1 MFFEKFFKKK
11 SAPTPPPAP
20 KPVKHEPVK
29 TPRKETSLPGATKLH
44 SYKEMEDVV
53 RILIDDGFAV
63 SSVKTYGEFSGHDFV
78 DAFSRE
84 YSSIEEFQK
93 NAYAEY
99 AENLQRSEKVG
110 PSLSWEGTFINLL
123 NAETGLRST
132 ISFSEHS
139 PEDNERRSL
148 GMAYL
153 FFDLKDCID
162 DNETFDDLA
171 AKLSN
176 FTKKDTSTKKTE
188 E

>member
-29 TPRKETSLPGATKLH
+29 TPRKETSLPGPTELH

-63 SSVKTYGEFSGHDFV
+63 SSVRTHGEFSSHDFV
-78 DAFSRE
+78 APFNRE

-93 NAYAEY
+93 NVYTDY
-99 AENLQRSEKVG
+99 EKELKACIKAG
-110 PSLSWEGTFINLL
+110 PELSWEGTFIKLF
-123 NAETGLRST
+123 NAETGLWAT
-132 ISFSEHS
+132 VSFSENS
-139 PEDNERRSL
+139 PEDSDCRSL
-148 GMAYL
+148 HMAYL

-176 FTKKDTSTKKTE
+176 FTKKDTSQKKTE